1 MQYCPRCHVYIRG
14 HKTCCPLCRNPL
26 IEKETPPDMDP
37 APAFPVLEK
46 HRVSGVSLTRILT
59 FLMILCENL
68 MVFFAL
74 QNREAGVSAH
84 WPYVCGFLCF
94 FAWVD
99 FLIARY
105 FRSNLIFL
113 VTFEAY
119 LGMALCLA
127 ADHLTVPYR
136 GWAVAWCV
144 PFGMIALEAATVLLG
159 WSEGLHMVDYAVYLF
174 VDTILSLLQLI
185 PIQRHTNPQPL
196 PALISLV
203 VLLAYL
209 AFILVFRGR
218 DLRNAIT
225 KFLNF

>member
-1 MQYCPRCHVYIRG
+1 
-14 HKTCCPLCRNPL
+14 
-26 IEKETPPDMDP
+26 MDP
-37 APAFPVLEK
+37 APAFPVPEK

-59 FLMILCENL
+59 FLMLLCEIL

-174 VDTILSLLQLI
+174 VDTILGLLQLI

-196 PALISLV
+196 PRPHQPGGAPRVPGLHPGLPRAGPSQRDHQ
-203 VLLAYL
+203 
-209 AFILVFRGR
+209 VFE
-218 DLRNAIT
+218 
-225 KFLNF
+225 FLTGSRTTE

>member
-26 IEKETPPDMDP
+26 IQRDAPEGMDP
-37 APAFPVLEK
+37 APSFPVPEK
-46 HRVSGVSLTRILT
+46 RRVSEISLARILT
-59 FLMILCENL
+59 FAVILFALL

-74 QNREAGVSAH
+74 QMRERGIPAH
-84 WPYVCGFLCF
+84 WPYISF
-94 FAWVD
+94 FACLFAYVD

-105 FRSNLIFL
+105 YRSNIIFL
-113 VTFEAY
+113 VHFEIY
-119 LGMALCLA
+119 LGMALCLL
-127 ADHLTVPYR
+127 ADSLSGSYH
-136 GWAVAWCV
+136 GWAAAWCL
-144 PFGMIALEAATVLLG
+144 PAGFLALEITTVLLG

-185 PIQRHTNPQPL
+185 PVLQGTNPFPL
-196 PALISLV
+196 PATLCMV

-209 AFILVFRGR
+209 AFIVIFRGR